1 MRKFLLMAAVVA
13 TAGLVVVAAAVAA
26 TDRGYEPVLMEGNPD
41 CRDLQGLT
49 YTNQIVLKKAINGS
63 NTNGIFVLYLSD
75 TNIQWYVNNE
85 SPHVTAVIVK
95 GGTQANVYRYPG
107 TVDFSDGHLETPVLD
122 NGKHSRLGAVTVC
135 YTP

>member
-1 MRKFLLMAAVVA
+1 MQKFLVLAAAVAAV
-13 TAGLVVVAAAVAA
+13 GLVVAAAAVAA
-26 TDRGYEPVLMEGNPD
+26 TDRGIEPVLMEGNPD
-41 CRDLQGLT
+41 CGDLQGLT

-63 NTNGIFVLYLSD
+63 GTNGIFVLYLSD

-95 GGTQANVYRYPG
+95 GGTQANAYRYPG
-107 TVDFSDGHLETPVLD
+107 TVDFSDGHLETPVLG
-122 NGKHSRLGAVTVC
+122 NGKNARLGAVTVC